1 MKGMSIF
8 MEEKIN
14 LKEKI
19 SYSIGDVGCNF
30 VYVPITSFLM
40 IYYTN
45 SVGLGVAAV
54 GTLMLIARLLDG
66 VTDLS
71 IGALIDK
78 TNTRWGKTRPW
89 ILWSAPFMGI
99 GLILLF
105 NVPMGLSNGGKLIYA
120 YITYI
125 FLVSIVYTAS
135 NLSYCT
141 LLSRISSNIQERSV
155 LSSIRFVFVISFT
168 IILSM
173 ITNPL
178 VEKYGW
184 SKLAVIYGIISCAF
198 LFITFAFT
206 KERNQDE
213 KGEKFKLKVGIGSLM
228 KNKYFLLIA
237 IMFIII
243 YTDMGL
249 FSGATLYYTTYVLNN
264 ANLMGMLTL
273 ALYAPMI
280 VGFALLP
287 KFISKFGKWK
297 VMMFGFLVKL
307 VGVIIMAINPAS
319 YELVMA
325 GSIIK
330 GFGMAPLIVGIFAIV
345 ADAVDYGEWK
355 TGIRADG
362 LINSC
367 VSFGMK
373 LGGGLG
379 TAILGWILDFGKYNG
394 TATVQTGAAIKAINI
409 SFIYSGS
416 VFTIIGLIVMYFIN
430 MDKFSNKMVTELN
443 IKRTSKSI
451 ELN

>member
-1 MKGMSIF
+1 MLSTMKGMSIF

-155 LSSIRFVFVISFT
+155 
-168 IILSM
+168 
-173 ITNPL
+173 
-178 VEKYGW
+178 
-184 SKLAVIYGIISCAF
+184 
-198 LFITFAFT
+198 
-206 KERNQDE
+206 
-213 KGEKFKLKVGIGSLM
+213 
-228 KNKYFLLIA
+228 
-237 IMFIII
+237 
-243 YTDMGL
+243 
-249 FSGATLYYTTYVLNN
+249 
-264 ANLMGMLTL
+264 
-273 ALYAPMI
+273 
-280 VGFALLP
+280 
-287 KFISKFGKWK
+287 
-297 VMMFGFLVKL
+297 
-307 VGVIIMAINPAS
+307 
-319 YELVMA
+319 
-325 GSIIK
+325 
-330 GFGMAPLIVGIFAIV
+330 
-345 ADAVDYGEWK
+345 
-355 TGIRADG
+355 
-362 LINSC
+362 
-367 VSFGMK
+367 
-373 LGGGLG
+373 
-379 TAILGWILDFGKYNG
+379 
-394 TATVQTGAAIKAINI
+394 
-409 SFIYSGS
+409 
-416 VFTIIGLIVMYFIN
+416 
-430 MDKFSNKMVTELN
+430 
-443 IKRTSKSI
+443 
-451 ELN
+451 